1 MSLQDLANK
10 HAYAILTCDGSTD
23 DIDSVLE
30 SWSEGQERDD
40 VTVWSRFSELDP
52 DDLLDEHTALAD
64 AFLQFHEEASEAM
77 MTTLETI
84 TSRMETIVKFMYDA
98 QAAQDKAVE
107 MLQIKLTTT
116 NPKKEG

>member
-1 MSLQDLANK
+1 
-10 HAYAILTCDGSTD
+10 
-23 DIDSVLE
+23 
-30 SWSEGQERDD
+30 
-40 VTVWSRFSELDP
+40 
-52 DDLLDEHTALAD
+52 
-64 AFLQFHEEASEAM
+64 M